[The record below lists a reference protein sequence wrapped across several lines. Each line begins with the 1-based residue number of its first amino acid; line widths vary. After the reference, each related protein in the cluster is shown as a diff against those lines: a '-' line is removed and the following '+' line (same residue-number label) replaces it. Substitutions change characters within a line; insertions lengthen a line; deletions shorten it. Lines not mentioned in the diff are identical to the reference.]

1 MLRVRTIVDAR
12 SAANRQAVA
21 EVQEILRAQ
30 FPGMSAAEID
40 KLPEQLADPFK
51 YRFISKLFVAEDGRE
66 RIRAFALLLF
76 ATDIKFTYLESIST
90 APGATGGGLGA
101 VLYERVRE
109 EVLAMGAE
117 GLYFECL
124 PDDPELCPDPDVC
137 KQNAARLKFYER
149 YGARPITGTAYETPI
164 EPGAMNSPYLVFD
177 GLGKF
182 SLPPARTLKR
192 VVRAILSRK
201 YGHVCPP
208 GYIDKV
214 VGSIREGAV
223 NLRPLRYVR
232 HEPAGD
238 VKPQRS
244 LLDKIALVVND
255 KHEIH
260 HVRERGYVEAP
271 VRIASILAELDKS
284 GLCVRIPPKHF
295 PNRYIREVHDAG
307 LVEYI
312 ERTCKDVSAK
322 RSVYP
327 YVFPIRNPN
336 RKPKDRSVLAG
347 YWCIDTFTP
356 LNGNAYAAAR
366 GAVDCALTAAERVL
380 EGAPLAYALVRPPG
394 HHAERKAFG
403 GFCYFNNSA
412 IAAHFLSRFGR
423 VAVLDVDYHHGNG
436 TQDIFY
442 ERDDVLTISIHG
454 HPSFAYPYF
463 TGFVDERGRDAGAG
477 FNLNLPLA
485 EHATPAD
492 HRAAV
497 ETALKRIR
505 RFRPDYLVIAAGF
518 DTAKGDP
525 TGTWINHARDFHQLG
540 QMLGAAGLPTVVVQE
555 GGYAVRTLG
564 INARNFFAGMTEAI
578 LALPKAAPTKKR
590 QPVERQGALTW
601 RHAVMRSDVEAVKR
615 LVAAASKFTAAEID
629 LAAELVQ
636 ERIAKGRASGYE
648 FILAEREG
656 TLQGYVCYGPAP
668 ATDHTFDVFWIVV
681 RPECQGQGFG
691 RLLLARTEAEIL
703 KRGGT
708 AIYVDTSS
716 TEAYLPT
723 RGFYER
729 AGFETIALLPDFYR
743 PGDGKVIL
751 RKTLTGPAGNGKAQ
765 SPETRASGY

>member
-21 EVQEILRAQ
+21 EVQDILRAQ
-30 FPGMSAAEID
+30 FPGMTADEID

-51 YRFISKLFVAEDGRE
+51 YRFVSKLFVAEDGRE

-76 ATDIKFTYLESIST
+76 ATDIKFAYLESIST
-90 APGATGGGLGA
+90 APGATGGGLGT
-101 VLYERVRE
+101 VLYDRVRE
-109 EVLAMGAE
+109 EALAMGAA

-124 PDDPELCPDPDVC
+124 PDDAELCPDPAIR
-137 KQNAARLKFYER
+137 KQNAERLKFYER
-149 YGARPITGTAYETPI
+149 YGARPIVGTAYETPLK
-164 EPGAMNSPYLVFD
+164 PGDVNSPYLVFD

-182 SLPPARTLKR
+182 SLPPAGTLKR
-192 VVRAILSRK
+192 VVRAILARK

-214 VGSIREGAV
+214 VGSIRQGAV

-232 HEPAGD
+232 REPAGD
-238 VKPQRS
+238 VKPQRA
-244 LLDKIALVVND
+244 LLDRIALVVND
-255 KHEIH
+255 KHDIH

-271 VRIASILAELDKS
+271 VRIASILSELEKS
-284 GLCVRIPPKHF
+284 GLCIRVPPKRF

-312 ERTCKDVSAK
+312 ERTCKDVSPK

-356 LNGNAYAAAR
+356 LNGNAFAAAR
-366 GAVDCALTAAERVL
+366 AAVDCALTAAERVL

-423 VAVLDVDYHHGNG
+423 VAVLDIDYHHGNG

-442 ERDDVLTISIHG
+442 ERDDVLTVSIHG

-463 TGFVDERGRDAGAG
+463 TGFADERGRDAGAG

-485 EHATPAD
+485 EQATPED
-492 HRAAV
+492 HRKAV
-497 ETALKRIR
+497 ETALKRIA
-505 RFRPDYLVIAAGF
+505 RFRPDYLVLAAGF

-525 TGTWINHARDFHQLG
+525 TGTWTYRARNFYQLG
-540 QMLGAAGLPTVVVQE
+540 QMLGAADVPTVVVQE

-578 LALPKAAPTKKR
+578 LALPKTVSRRKR
-590 QPVERQGALTW
+590 LPLEPPGALTW
-601 RHAVMRSDVEAVKR
+601 RHAVTRADVEAIKR
-615 LVAAASKFTAAEID
+615 LVAAAGRFTAAEID

-668 ATDHTFDVFWIVV
+668 ATDHSFDLFWIVV
-681 RPECQGQGFG
+681 RPECQGQGLG
-691 RLLLARTEAEIL
+691 RTLLARAEAEIAR
-703 KRGGT
+703 RGGT
-708 AIYVDTSS
+708 AIYVDTSA
-716 TEAYLPT
+716 TEPYLPT
-723 RGFYER
+723 RVFYEH
-729 AGFETIALLPDFYR
+729 AGFQTAATLPDFYR

-751 RKTLTGPAGNGKAQ
+751 RKALSGVTGP
-765 SPETRASGY
+765 GY